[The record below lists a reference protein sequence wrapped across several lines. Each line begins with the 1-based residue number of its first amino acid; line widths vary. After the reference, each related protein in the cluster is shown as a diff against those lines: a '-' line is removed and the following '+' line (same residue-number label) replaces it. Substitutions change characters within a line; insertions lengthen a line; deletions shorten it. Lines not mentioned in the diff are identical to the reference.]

1 MYGLSQF
8 SKIKLRGN
16 ALNHYSD
23 SWCSYTICIVPV
35 FSRKVKEAWES
46 KRDMLVKSGTFAIE
60 QLSEALSTSSDSGK
74 LPDGVS
80 DEALRLCSE
89 QVRLCASAFVFYV
102 NFKFVSK
109 IPPCF
114 RHTRGYKDKEKKVSV
129 NWSVFILFFT

>member
-1 MYGLSQF
+1 MEL
-8 SKIKLRGN
+8 L
-16 ALNHYSD
+16 
-23 SWCSYTICIVPV
+23 YTICIVPI
-35 FSRKVKEAWES
+35 FSRKVKDAWGS

-89 QVRLCASAFVFYV
+89 QVMLCASAFVPYI

-109 IPPCF
+109 PPLHF
-114 RHTRGYKDKEKKVSV
+114 SDTKGDIGKGEKMVSV
-129 NWSVFILFFT
+129 FSLYEE